1 MEYIHDEIGYNYRLV
16 NILAAIGVAQME
28 QFPDL
33 LISKQEMDSFYRS
46 ELNGVGDIIFQEV
59 SIDVSANCW
68 LFTFKT
74 KQMRG
79 LLEFLNA
86 NGVQSRPFW
95 MPMNQLEMFKDEIY
109 VSINDNSA
117 SIYETCISIPSSA
130 GITQAQM
137 NEVVKKVKE
146 FYKK

>member
-1 MEYIHDEIGYNYRLV
+1 MEE
-16 NILAAIGVAQME
+16 
-28 QFPDL
+28 FPKL
-33 LISKQEMDSFYRS
+33 LKSKNEMDTFYRF
-46 ELNGVGDIIFQEV
+46 ELSGVGDIVFQEV
-59 SIDVSANCW
+59 SEDVSANCW

-95 MPMNQLEMFKDEIY
+95 MPMNQLEMFKDDIY
-109 VSINDNSA
+109 VSENDNSA

-130 GITQAQM
+130 GITQDQM
-137 NEVVKKVKE
+137 KEVVTKIKE

>member
-28 QFPDL
+28 QFPTL
-33 LISKQEMDSFYRS
+33 LKSKHEMDAFYRS
-46 ELNGVGDIIFQEV
+46 ELNGVGDIVFQEV
-59 SIDVSANCW
+59 SEDVSANCW
-68 LFTFKT
+68 LFTFRT
-74 KQMRG
+74 NQMRP

-95 MPMNQLEMFKDEIY
+95 MPMNQLEMFKNELYISDFDNSSEIY
-109 VSINDNSA
+109 KTA
-117 SIYETCISIPSSA
+117 ISIPSSA
-130 GITQAQM
+130 GITQEQM
-137 NEVVKKVKE
+137 KEVVTKIKE